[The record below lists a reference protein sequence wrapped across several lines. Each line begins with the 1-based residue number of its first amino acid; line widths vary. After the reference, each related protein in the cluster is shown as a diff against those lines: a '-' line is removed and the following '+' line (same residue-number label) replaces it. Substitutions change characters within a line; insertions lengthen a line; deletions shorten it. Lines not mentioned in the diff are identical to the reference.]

1 MRLEDQTKEAF
12 QEDFGVIPQTSEPK
26 GKGYIELLVDNI
38 IGLDNEYESFGEA
51 FGKSFNEDELGTLKN
66 MALSA
71 YEGAK
76 EFVTS
81 PIETTKDVATEISDS
96 VSRLGAESLDGRIKR
111 MYGVGYQEATEEQV
125 TKAREAVIGDAITA
139 SSLVPAAK
147 GVTTVA
153 KAAIPGKVQADV
165 VGQMRSLID
174 GDKEFRTESTKPA
187 QGLSA
192 QAVANSN
199 KNPFVLPKENLT
211 ENLLDFYSPIKNSV
225 ESLDFGDKGLTGSV
239 ILKHLREKTPNTNV
253 AELDSYKLELEPNTR
268 YTREDIKAL
277 LPQEDYTIKEIFP
290 IYRNSQRQNL
300 QDVASG
306 YFEFILQGEKETPFY
321 HFTNKDLAHARG
333 SFIAGPDK
341 KRLLVEELQS
351 DILQNVG
358 KPKATYNPA
367 KAFFGDVGQE
377 FEPLNNF
384 GVDTDKLESI
394 VEDRLKGSIDNETAI
409 TEIYRVFG
417 ERPQSLKGAFSGH
430 LTRLTSKK
438 LQEFG
443 YPEEEVDEKLWSG
456 IDLSFQEN
464 ITNFATQ
471 AKKSA
476 FTKKDFPV
484 TSTTDVT
491 KKLLLG
497 LIAKAQ
503 KEGATEI
510 VMPPL
515 SRIAAMRAGDFTGKA
530 TGVGQD
536 FMDSA
541 VAAAEKALKPTYVDS
556 FDKATE
562 LLNREFSSSSSEG
575 SPIRVYEDKME
586 FRGSEFSKKG
596 SETVKVLD
604 ITKFPPLANYKLR
617 FAEGGM
623 VEEDQM
629 NRLMQEGGIAD
640 DGMTR
645 EPVTGNEIP
654 PGSMASEVRDDIPA
668 QLSEGEYIVPADVVR
683 FFGVRFFED
692 LRSQA
697 KQGLQEMDA
706 DGRIGGTPVDAQGV
720 PVGGQD
726 EELTPEEEQML
737 MEVLGSSGAATGMA
751 YGGMAQNLQQPMSN
765 PYQDQSALYQPP
777 RAIATAAPAP
787 VGMAEGGSLMGQTF
801 TGFESRRYYNPET
814 KQEMTINFL
823 DGRPLGVIPTG
834 FVPWSAELVAAEVKP
849 VEPEVPEGM
858 GAQDGDRGRDEG
870 DAGADGDGSA
880 GYRGWAEKNAE
891 AINSDP
897 LGFGMSALEGKQG
910 FMSNRQMAGLA
921 GMVNPALGIG
931 VMGASAIS
939 GVQNIAEARAAV
951 EVAKA
956 KGLNTDALEARINE
970 AVEALPGAVRS
981 LTRNGVIG
989 SGSGYTEA
997 LSGAGA
1003 AASARTGTGIATGT
1017 PASKGQDKGVSV
1029 GYGVGQVDPGLNKA
1043 VAAAADKDKDK
1054 PSGGTPG
1061 GGFGTGGPGNVGQ
1074 SGSTGGTPGGG
1085 FGTGGPGNVGGNRSG
1100 GSAGASE
1107 RSGGAFAPGGLV
1119 SKKTTPKKPRKGLA
1133 S

>member
-1 MRLEDQTKEAF
+1 MRLEDQTEEAF
-12 QEDFGVIPQTSEPK
+12 QEDFGVTPQTSEPK

-38 IGLDNEYESFGEA
+38 VGLDNEYESFGEA

-66 MALSA
+66 MAVSA

-76 EFVTS
+76 KFATS
-81 PIETTKDVATEISDS
+81 PIETTKDIATEISDS

-111 MYGVGYQEATEEQV
+111 MYGVGYQDATEEQV

-165 VGQMRSLID
+165 VGQMRSLLD
-174 GDKEFRTESTKPA
+174 GDREFRTESKNPPV
-187 QGLSA
+187 GLSA
-192 QAVANSN
+192 QATGAVPSAAVPS
-199 KNPFVLPKENLT
+199 KPKSQINPLFKPRDTEDPNLVS
-211 ENLLDFYSPIKNSV
+211 FYSPLVSAIGAMDIGANGKSGRDIMAYLNKRAPNVSKG
-225 ESLDFGDKGLTGSV
+225 ELQFSRLNLD
-239 ILKHLREKTPNTNV
+239 
-253 AELDSYKLELEPNTR
+253 
-268 YTREDIKAL
+268 
-277 LPQEDYTIKEIFP
+277 
-290 IYRNSQRQNL
+290 
-300 QDVASG
+300 
-306 YFEFILQGEKETPFY
+306 
-321 HFTNKDLAHARG
+321 
-333 SFIAGPDK
+333 PDK
-341 KRLLVEELQS
+341 KYSREELLENLDYSLEGTVAKIRSGKKTLFKGQQIPKNYVDKPTDYFEITLDAKALPGKVNTHFGPETLAHSRTTAHVDASGEKYFVLNELQS
-351 DILQNVG
+351 DALQNVG
-358 KPKATYNPA
+358 KSFSVPDPVENVGDMTAFLALDARVGYNSGVFD
-367 KAFFGDVGQE
+367 FF
-377 FEPLNNF
+377 
-384 GVDTDKLESI
+384 
-394 VEDRLKGSIDNETAI
+394 
-409 TEIYRVFG
+409 
-417 ERPQSLKGAFSGH
+417 
-430 LTRLTSKK
+430 
-438 LQEFG
+438 
-443 YPEEEVDEKLWSG
+443 EK
-456 IDLSFQEN
+456 E
-464 ITNFATQ
+464 
-471 AKKSA
+471 
-476 FTKKDFPV
+476 
-484 TSTTDVT
+484 
-491 KKLLLG
+491 
-497 LIAKAQ
+497 
-503 KEGATEI
+503 
-510 VMPPL
+510 
-515 SRIAAMRAGDFTGKA
+515 
-530 TGVGQD
+530 
-536 FMDSA
+536 
-541 VAAAEKALKPTYVDS
+541 ALKPTLDKAALKEAYKNTFGITAEGRDVGQIHKDALRKAVDS
-556 FDKATE
+556 DI
-562 LLNREFSSSSSEG
+562 SEG
-575 SPIRVYEDKME
+575 DLNYLESKIDYALRDFANYQAELKQAEAGYSSKDIPFESTSAYVKNLLLANIARAKQEGVNKLVIPNLDEIARLRAEDFEGGFEAAKKALRPTYENAVKKAVNTLN
-586 FRGSEFSKKG
+586 SEYGNKI
-596 SETVKVLD
+596 KVGTRNLEYKDLTEKSGKRTSAAKELD
-604 ITKFPPLANYKLR
+604 ITDFNFDPATQKVR

-623 VEEDQM
+623 VEDEQM
-629 NRLMQEGGIAD
+629 NKLMQEGGIAD

-668 QLSEGEYIVPADVVR
+668 QLSEGEYVVPADVVR

-765 PYQDQSALYQPP
+765 PYQDQSTLYQPP
-777 RAIATAAPAP
+777 KAIATAAPAL

-823 DGRPLGVIPTG
+823 DGRPLGMIPTG

-989 SGSGYTEA
+989 DGSGYTEA

-1003 AASARTGTGIATGT
+1003 AASARTGTGIAAGT
-1017 PASKGQDKGVSV
+1017 PATKGQDKGVGV
-1029 GYGVGQVDPGLNKA
+1029 GYGVGQVDPGLDRAAKDRAAGEAAVNKA
-1043 VAAAADKDKDK
+1043 LEVGRGIQGNRAADKALADKAEAQAAK
-1054 PSGGTPG
+1054 EK
-1061 GGFGTGGPGNVGQ
+1061 
-1074 SGSTGGTPGGG
+1074 
-1085 FGTGGPGNVGGNRSG
+1085 
-1100 GSAGASE
+1100 AEKEAASRAQGDVTRRAE
-1107 RSGGAFAPGGLV
+1107 GGLIG
-1119 SKKTTPKKPRKGLA
+1119 KPQKTSRNKKGLA